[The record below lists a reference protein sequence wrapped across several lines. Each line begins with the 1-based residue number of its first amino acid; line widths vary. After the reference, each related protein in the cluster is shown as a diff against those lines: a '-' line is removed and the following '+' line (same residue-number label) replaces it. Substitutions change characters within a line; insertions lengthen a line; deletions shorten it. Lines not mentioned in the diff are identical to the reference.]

1 MNKRIARLVGLL
13 VMAGVGIWLSAC
25 GASRDSTIPTDVPVT
40 IQGNTAVRTLPPPA
54 VAAIA
59 SSTPR
64 PTVGPFA
71 SPTPRPTATSQP
83 TLIPTET
90 APTAEPTAVQ
100 PTATVV
106 PPAPTVVVPTATPEP
121 LYAAWLGYLN
131 RFREMSG
138 VAPLGEQAALN
149 LGSRLHSQYMVVNDP
164 NTFHDQNPN
173 LPFYDPAGAKAAEN
187 GNVFV
192 TSMIEAD
199 YEWGINF
206 WVSAPFHLVPMIA
219 PRLGSVGY
227 GDYSESGPGYNMAA
241 VLDVRSERNV
251 GVGDVTYPL
260 FFPKDGSTTWIGVHK
275 LFEYPDPLSSCP
287 GYSRPAGAPIV
298 VQLGSGILTPKVGT
312 TTLLMGD
319 TPVEICVFDETNYH
333 SPNAWEEKG
342 GRLILNAQDAVVI
355 MPRQPLIADK
365 TYTVQ
370 MEANGIRYQW
380 SFRTAASRPA
390 Q

>member
-1 MNKRIARLVGLL
+1 MPAT
-13 VMAGVGIWLSAC
+13 A
-25 GASRDSTIPTDVPVT
+25 
-40 IQGNTAVRTLPPPA
+40 QGDAAVRTLPPPA

-59 SSTPR
+59 SPTSR
-64 PTVGPFA
+64 PTVRPLV

-83 TLIPTET
+83 TRIPTGT
-90 APTAEPTAVQ
+90 APAVEPTAVP
-100 PTATVV
+100 PTATDV
-106 PPAPTVVVPTATPEP
+106 PPTPTAVPPTATPEP
-121 LYAAWLGYLN
+121 LYSAWLGYLN

-164 NTFHDQNPN
+164 DTFHSESPN

-219 PRLGSVGY
+219 PRLDRVGY
-227 GDYSESGPGYNMAA
+227 GDYNESGPGYNMAA
-241 VLDVRSERNV
+241 VLDVRSERNA

-275 LFEYPDPLSSCP
+275 LYEYPDPLASCP
-287 GYSRPAGAPIV
+287 GYSRPVGAPIV
-298 VQLGSGILTPKVGT
+298 VQLGNGTLTPRVGT

-319 TPVEICVFDETNYH
+319 TPVEVCVFDETSYH
-333 SPNAWEEKG
+333 SSNAWEEKG
-342 GRLILNAQDAVVI
+342 GRLILDTQDAVVI
-355 MPRQPLIADK
+355 MPRHPLIADQ

-370 MEANGIRYQW
+370 MEANGNRYQW
-380 SFRTAASRPA
+380 SFRTAASRPV